1 VTGRWIRYVAGRWF
15 RPGHHEGPSLAP
27 AAAGIG
33 VGVAA
38 LIVILGVMNGFQMG
52 FMDAVLELDSYHVRI
67 DAPDAESYAAA
78 LPDTVSALPFID
90 VRTLAVGVHGST
102 EALRVKIVPD
112 NATDLDPALA
122 GLELRSGE
130 FGRGLSVGSELAR
143 NMNLLVGDTV
153 KVLAVTI
160 DDERGI
166 ASDFIELRVGG
177 IFHTGFYDF
186 DSGLAFLP
194 ASQSGGLATG
204 ERTILGIKLRDR
216 YADRLALSRLK
227 AAGLAPGAAQSWRDY
242 NRAFFGAL
250 RMEKNVMMALV
261 GLIFLVVGVNIFHAM
276 RKTVFARMEDIAV
289 LKAVGAR
296 ASEVRRVFLLDGLA
310 AGAGGAF
317 LGLAV
322 GLALAVNVNEVFSAI
337 ESVLGFLASLFG
349 GRGLRFFSP
358 DLFYISDVPVR
369 LPFAEAA
376 FVTLAGA
383 ASALLAAWA
392 ASARVS
398 TFMPSEVL
406 RDE

>member
-1 VTGRWIRYVAGRWF
+1 
-15 RPGHHEGPSLAP
+15 
-27 AAAGIG
+27 
-33 VGVAA
+33 
-38 LIVILGVMNGFQMG
+38 
-52 FMDAVLELDSYHVRI
+52 
-67 DAPDAESYAAA
+67 
-78 LPDTVSALPFID
+78 
-90 VRTLAVGVHGST
+90 
-102 EALRVKIVPD
+102 
-112 NATDLDPALA
+112 
-122 GLELRSGE
+122 
-130 FGRGLSVGSELAR
+130 
-143 NMNLLVGDTV
+143 
-153 KVLAVTI
+153 
-160 DDERGI
+160 
-166 ASDFIELRVGG
+166 
-177 IFHTGFYDF
+177 
-186 DSGLAFLP
+186 
-194 ASQSGGLATG
+194 
-204 ERTILGIKLRDR
+204 
-216 YADRLALSRLK
+216 
-227 AAGLAPGAAQSWRDY
+227 
-242 NRAFFGAL
+242 
-250 RMEKNVMMALV
+250 MEKNVMMALV